1 MTNTKSLAKDSL
13 LRIPV
18 AVDLVILTVVH
29 DELHV
34 LLIRRGI
41 APYKN
46 RWALPGGFIRPNE
59 SLEQAAQRELEEETG
74 IPSTRVGHIEQ
85 LATFGAPKRDPRE
98 RVISVAYVAIV
109 PDLPEPI
116 AGGDAHAAKITP
128 VLPLLDDASVLAF
141 DHHEIL
147 RAGVERARAKLE
159 YTPLA
164 AAFCKAHFTIHE
176 LRKIYEAVWGIK
188 LDPANFHRKVTKTPG
203 FVEPTEEMVRGE
215 SGRPAQA
222 YRQGQTRTLYPPLLR
237 TSQSN
242 P

>member
-1 MTNTKSLAKDSL
+1 MTNKKTSVTNPI
-13 LRIPV
+13 LRMAV
-18 AVDLVILTVVH
+18 AVDLVILTVQH

-46 RWALPGGFIRPNE
+46 RWALPGGFVRANE
-59 SLEQAAQRELEEETG
+59 SLEQAAERELEEETG
-74 IPSTRVGHIEQ
+74 IASARVGHIEQ

-98 RVISVAYVAIV
+98 RVISVAYVAVV
-109 PDLPEPI
+109 PNLPPPTP
-116 AGGDAHAAKITP
+116 GGDAYAAKITP
-128 VLPLLDDASVLAF
+128 VLPLLSEESLLAF
-141 DHHEIL
+141 DHEAIL

-164 AAFCKAHFTIHE
+164 TAFCEAHFTIHE
-176 LRKIYEAVWGIK
+176 LRKVYEAVWGSK

-203 FVEPTEEMVRGE
+203 FVESTKEMVRGE
-215 SGRPAQA
+215 SGRPAQV

-237 TSQSN
+237 TS
-242 P
+242 

>member
-1 MTNTKSLAKDSL
+1 MTNNKSLVIDSL

-18 AVDLVILTVVH
+18 AVDLVILTVLH

-59 SLEQAAQRELEEETG
+59 GLEQAAQRELEEETG

-116 AGGDAHAAKITP
+116 AGGDAYAAKITP
-128 VLPLLDDASVLAF
+128 VLPLLDDASILAF
-141 DHHEIL
+141 DHHAIL

-164 AAFCKAHFTIHE
+164 TAFCKAHFTIHE

-203 FVEPTEEMVRGE
+203 FVEATKEMVRGE
-215 SGRPAQA
+215 SGRPAQV

-237 TSQSN
+237 TSQSST
-242 P
+242 